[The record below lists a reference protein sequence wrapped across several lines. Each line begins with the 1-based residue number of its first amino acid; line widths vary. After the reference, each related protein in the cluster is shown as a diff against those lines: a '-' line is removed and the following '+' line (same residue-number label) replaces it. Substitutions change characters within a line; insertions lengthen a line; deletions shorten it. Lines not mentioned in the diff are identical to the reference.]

1 MYQFVLGKISTL
13 CADPLA
19 STLADMAPQGARN
32 ASWLAGRTLLART
45 LSPSPLPEIVYGE
58 QGKPAFVDAHPDAK
72 KLFSEMKLPVADINA
87 QNKAMHDGANKPAD
101 IERHVNGWIKA
112 HQQTFDQWI
121 ADAKAAAQ

>member
-1 MYQFVLGKISTL
+1 MTR
-13 CADPLA
+13 
-19 STLADMAPQGARN
+19 ARF
-32 ASWLAGRTLLART
+32 AAAVDSVHSWLSRTPFPMRIDTKLPNGQNYGFVVNTQRILAN
-45 LSPSPLPEIVYGE
+45 
-58 QGKPAFVDAHPDAK
+58 KAFVDAHPDAK

-121 ADAKAAAQ
+121 VDAKAAAQ